1 MSCVTLQDAINYLV
15 DRTEGVMTPLILEEE
30 YEENICTYSN
40 VQTQSPIN
48 NNHFLLVFFLLF
60 FFLLDITQIYG

>member
-48 NNHFLLVFFLLF
+48 NNHFLLVFFLL
-60 FFLLDITQIYG
+60 DITQIYG